1 MISHALQLEHLAFVC
16 CCAGGRLGG
25 ACSVCASG
33 PHSAGKCTLGA
44 WNQLG
49 HRPSAWQ
56 LATAWPPAISMA
68 AGNSLALAAAWQLA
82 MGTVLL
88 CRCRAL
94 SCAATRLAPLPMC
107 AAAQVAEEG
116 WRCGAARRHHCGGA
130 RQRAV
135 SVPCRLAW
143 SRRWA
148 SWWVG
153 GLTARR
159 SAEQPLRGHQ
169 ACNAACFNIV
179 RRCASFLQSHSGGG
193 ARRPQLPAAHERHR
207 DTHAPHGGRGAG
219 GQRPAGDTLA
229 SDAPAP
235 AAISCLATGLNT
247 ACLAVLC
254 RLCSACVH
262 RHPLLLSLLRLQGT
276 RTTVLDTRKTVPGLR
291 LLDKWAV
298 LIGGAQNHR
307 IGAVLWLAGPARCI
321 WPVGLCTQ
329 AAFVGCE

>member
-1 MISHALQLEHLAFVC
+1 MQCLREWTPQCRQVHIGGLE
-16 CCAGGRLGG
+16 
-25 ACSVCASG
+25 S
-33 PHSAGKCTLGA
+33 
-44 WNQLG
+44 
-49 HRPSAWQ
+49 
-56 LATAWPPAISMA
+56 AWPPAISMA

-148 SWWVG
+148 SWRVG
-153 GLTARR
+153 GLTARS

-235 AAISCLATGLNT
+235 LPSAAWQQGSTQHAWQFCAGSAVHVFTGT
-247 ACLAVLC
+247 PCCFHCCGC
-254 RLCSACVH
+254 RA
-262 RHPLLLSLLRLQGT
+262 R
-276 RTTVLDTRKTVPGLR
+276 
-291 LLDKWAV
+291 
-298 LIGGAQNHR
+298 AQQCW
-307 IGAVLWLAGPARCI
+307 IPARRCPACAC
-321 WPVGLCTQ
+321 WTRGRC
-329 AAFVGCE
+329 